1 MLVVIDV
8 SPLFGFFWQC
18 ILVRTNLIE
27 QHNKWYVPV
36 QDEVKRNFD
45 RLGSTRKQI
54 RFEDDLLK
62 KIEENRGKTA
72 QSFSEWVKD
81 ACKQKLAE

>member
-1 MLVVIDV
+1 MYIGTYQLK
-8 SPLFGFFWQC
+8 
-18 ILVRTNLIE
+18 

-36 QDEVKRNFD
+36 QDENKKSFE

-54 RFEDDLLK
+54 RFEDDLLR
-62 KIEENRGKTA
+62 KIEENRVKTT

-81 ACKQKLAE
+81 ACKQKLAD

>member
-1 MLVVIDV
+1 M
-8 SPLFGFFWQC
+8 
-18 ILVRTNLIE
+18 
-27 QHNKWYVPV
+27 
-36 QDEVKRNFD
+36 QDEAKRNFD